1 MEHQLTIKKSPLL
14 TSSEGPLII
23 SGPCSAETAEQLMET
38 ALQLKKLNRVH
49 VLRAGIWKPRTRP
62 GAFEGIGSIGLEW
75 LSAAKAA
82 TGFPTAVEIANV
94 KHVEEALKSGVDI
107 LWIGARTTV
116 NPFAVQDIAD
126 ALVGV
131 DVPVLVK
138 NPINPDLELWI
149 GALERLNRAGITQLG
164 AIHRGFS
171 SYEKTKYRNKP
182 NWEIPIELRRR
193 IPQLPIINDPS
204 HICGNREMLL
214 SVAQTAMDMNFDG
227 LMLESHINPAE
238 AWSDAKQQVTPADL
252 NKILNQLV
260 LRKSSSD
267 DAILLN
273 VLEELREKIDQMDT
287 KIITMLSKRM
297 KIAKKI
303 GKFKKEKNVTIL
315 QSDRWE
321 EIVQSRLKFGTEK
334 KLSENFV
341 TKLFE
346 IIHQESIDNQN
357 LVMNKGIKKNIK

>member
-1 MEHQLTIKKSPLL
+1 MENKLTIKKSPLL
-14 TSSEGPLII
+14 TSNEGPLII
-23 SGPCSAETAEQLMET
+23 SGPCSAESRDQLMET

-75 LSAAKAA
+75 LKEAKEA
-82 TGFPTAVEIANV
+82 TGFPTAIEIANA
-94 KHVEEALKSGVDI
+94 KHAEEALKAGVDI

-116 NPFAVQDIAD
+116 NPFAVQEIAD

-131 DVPVLVK
+131 KVPVLVK
-138 NPINPDLELWI
+138 NPVNPDLELWI
-149 GALERLNRAGITQLG
+149 GALERLSRAGIEELG

-171 SYEKTKYRNKP
+171 SYEKSKYRNKP

-193 IPQLPIINDPS
+193 IPELPIINDPS
-204 HICGNREMLL
+204 HICGNRELLL

-227 LMLESHINPAE
+227 LMLESHIDPSV

-252 NKILNQLV
+252 NKLLNQLV
-260 LRKSSSD
+260 LRKSSID
-267 DAILLN
+267 DAILKNL
-273 VLEELREKIDQMDT
+273 LEELREKIDVMDT
-287 KIITMLSKRM
+287 KLITMLSKRM

-303 GKFKKEKNVTIL
+303 GKYKKEKNVTIL
-315 QSDRWE
+315 QSNRWE
-321 EIVQSRLKFGTEK
+321 EIVNSRLKQGVEK
-334 KLSENFV
+334 KLSEDFI

-346 IIHQESIDNQN
+346 IIHQESISQQNQ
-357 LVMNKGIKKNIK
+357 VMNKGKKKTIK